1 MLLSIITPFYNEEDA
16 IGIFF
21 ARMMDVLARDLPTYQ
36 LEFICVDDGSRDGT
50 LEQLKTYARQDARI
64 RVVEL
69 ARNFGKEAA
78 LTAGLAVARGD
89 AVIPIDADLQDPP
102 ETIAEMVRLW
112 VEEDYDVV
120 EARRA
125 DRSAD
130 TWLKRISA
138 ESFYKLNN
146 MIAETPIPENT
157 GDFRLMSR
165 RVVDAINDLP
175 ERQRFMK
182 GIFAWVGFRRTQVEF
197 VREARAA
204 GTTKWNKWRLWNLAL
219 ESITSFST
227 WPLRVWTYLGA
238 GIAGLAFV
246 YGLVLIIA
254 TLVAGRDVPGYASLM
269 SAILFMGGVQLVGI
283 GILGEYLGR
292 TYLETKQRPVFI
304 IRDIHERAAMRQN
317 MIPDPSP
324 LPLARPEERRPA
336 SL

>member
-1 MLLSIITPFYNEEDA
+1 MLLSIITPFYNEEEGID
-16 IGIFF
+16 IFF
-21 ARMMDVLARDLPTYQ
+21 DRMMDVLEGELPDHSF
-36 LEFICVDDGSRDGT
+36 EFICVDDGSRDRT
-50 LEQLKTYARQDARI
+50 LALLMERAQQDARI

-89 AVIPIDADLQDPP
+89 AIIPIDADLQDPP
-102 ETIAEMVRLW
+102 ELIPEMVRLW
-112 VEEDYDVV
+112 AEAGFDVV
-120 EARRA
+120 EARRI
-125 DRSAD
+125 DRSSD

-146 MIAETPIPENT
+146 MIADIPIPENT

-165 RVVDAINDLP
+165 RVVETINALP

-197 VREARAA
+197 VREARST
-204 GTTKWNKWRLWNLAL
+204 GSTKWNKWRLWNLAL
-219 ESITSFST
+219 EGITSFST

-238 GIAGLAFV
+238 SIALLAFI
-246 YGLVLIIA
+246 YGLILILS

-269 SAILFMGGVQLVGI
+269 STILFMGGVQLIGI

-304 IRDIHERAAMRQN
+304 IRDIHEKPGLQVQSVPLNFPKSDHQRQAA
-317 MIPDPSP
+317 
-324 LPLARPEERRPA
+324 L
-336 SL
+336 